1 MDLRES
7 AAGGFAVLASLKI
20 AGTIVARLSAI
31 ALALL
36 LTPSDF
42 GIFAIATFFVGLLI
56 LLADFG
62 LGTELVRRPASPP
75 GTLETAFT
83 IRLVLAVI
91 IVALTPILGYA
102 MGMAYQD
109 MRLASLIPISSI
121 PILLFVFT
129 FPSRTLALHRLQY
142 GRASIPDHLG
152 KMAAPILAIAL
163 ALLGLGYWSFPFSM
177 IAGATLA
184 VVLAL
189 IAVPWRPVIRY
200 DRRVAREVAT
210 LGKFIMITSLAR
222 TIAGSVDTAY
232 LGFFAGAEMTGFYA
246 VASSWGI
253 YMTSNL
259 SSLLSGVTYPI
270 FVQVQ
275 DAKERIARGLQ
286 EVVRYYGYL
295 ATYLSAGV
303 FILAEPFV
311 VSILGPNWIPTIVPM
326 RVLSVSGFLIGL
338 ATIGYDALTAVGM
351 PKLVSRVSVT
361 QTVFLV
367 VILPPIISFQ
377 GLFGASVVVTL
388 GAAISSLLSFR
399 AVRSV
404 FAIPLRP
411 TFRQVF
417 VSWSAAFLTWPFV
430 YVAAT
435 VLGHGIFQ
443 FAILFFLYTLLYLGI
458 LHGATGGAA
467 VRDGIRV
474 LRMVM
479 RRGKGLDR
487 RT

>member
-1 MDLRES
+1 VDLRES

-351 PKLVSRVSVT
+351 PKLVSRDCLSRGHPPSNNLVSGPLRGERCSNARSSNLIFAKFQGGPVGLCDPAEANLPSSLRFVVRRLSDLALCVRCRHRSRSRHLPIRNP
-361 QTVFLV
+361 VFLV
-367 VILPPIISFQ
+367 HAPI
-377 GLFGASVVVTL
+377 
-388 GAAISSLLSFR
+388 
-399 AVRSV
+399 
-404 FAIPLRP
+404 
-411 TFRQVF
+411 
-417 VSWSAAFLTWPFV
+417 SWDSAW
-430 YVAAT
+430 
-435 VLGHGIFQ
+435 
-443 FAILFFLYTLLYLGI
+443 
-458 LHGATGGAA
+458 
-467 VRDGIRV
+467 RDGRS
-474 LRMVM
+474 RSS
-479 RRGKGLDR
+479 RRNSRPANGHAAGEGS
-487 RT
+487 